1 MSARRENT
9 HHARSEK
16 RPVNRM
22 DVSHRHFA
30 KNRETRRARE
40 NASGF
45 KEPDFHPAEVYR
57 ESSHVLWSNMKMLFL
72 SVLRTFTFFSGI
84 FKIP

>member
-16 RPVNRM
+16 RPVSRM

-30 KNRETRRARE
+30 KKRKTRRARE

-45 KEPDFHPAEVYR
+45 KEPDVKEAFATANTDYR
-57 ESSHVLWSNMKMLFL
+57 K
-72 SVLRTFTFFSGI
+72 
-84 FKIP
+84 

>member
-16 RPVNRM
+16 RPVSRM

-30 KNRETRRARE
+30 KKRKTRRARE

-45 KEPDFHPAEVYR
+45 KEPDMSATKCNGKPSMVQ
-57 ESSHVLWSNMKMLFL
+57 
-72 SVLRTFTFFSGI
+72 TQTT
-84 FKIP
+84 

>member
-45 KEPDFHPAEVYR
+45 KEPDV
-57 ESSHVLWSNMKMLFL
+57 SSPWSTYGWK
-72 SVLRTFTFFSGI
+72 TFGMASPMGNRVRV
-84 FKIP
+84 